1 MSVASSRFTFWPQV
15 LPQNFGIRLG
25 RNLSYLDTLQFVDNT
40 ATTVKFDCV
49 INGKPTG
56 PTAFY
61 IFCAGAGNWY
71 SLEIMSNSLRP
82 YFNMGSST
90 ILYLT
95 QPQSVQY
102 GQRYVFNVATGNGQL
117 TVSGDWTL
125 SRSYSGSVQTDR
137 TLTIG
142 ATVNRHLEE
151 GLYQTIKASL
161 EAVRIDI
168 TLYSLMIYK
177 GSLLTL
183 NLVPAIKAGKPCFKD
198 LVSQNYMFSSGLDPF
213 EIVEG

>member
-1 MSVASSRFTFWPQV
+1 MSLASSRFSFWPQV
-15 LPQNFGIRLG
+15 LPQNFGVRLG

-40 ATTVKFDCV
+40 ATTISFDCV
-49 INGKPTG
+49 INGKPSG
-56 PTAFY
+56 PTNFY
-61 IFCAGAGNWY
+61 IFSNGAGGWY

-90 ILYLT
+90 VLYPT
-95 QPQSVQY
+95 SPQSVQY

-125 SRSYSGSVQTDR
+125 SRSYSGSISNSGSITIGGAVNRMLEDGQVQTVR
-137 TLTIG
+137 E
-142 ATVNRHLEE
+142 A
-151 GLYQTIKASL
+151 L

-168 TLYSLMIYK
+168 TLYSLMVYK
-177 GSLLTL
+177 GTSLTL
-183 NLVPAIKAGKPCFKD
+183 NLVPAIKSRKPCFKD
-198 LVSQNYMFSSGLDPF
+198 LVSQNYMFSSGPDSF